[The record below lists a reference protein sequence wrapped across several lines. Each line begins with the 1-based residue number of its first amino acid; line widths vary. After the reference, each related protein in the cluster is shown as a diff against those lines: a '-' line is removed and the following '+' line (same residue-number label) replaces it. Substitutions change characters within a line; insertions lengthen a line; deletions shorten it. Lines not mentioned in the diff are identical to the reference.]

1 MVPVTHHVSEH
12 LQPRSSSPHG
22 QRTDHHSG
30 KMICALSEMDPLPG
44 TWSEAL
50 DTQCLDLVQREQLRC
65 HTTLLH
71 LHFYLESVENMI
83 ALEVF
88 IDAELYL
95 MLAALRKR
103 NGFQNLVGQATCSRG
118 RCEAV
123 VLLFE

>member
-1 MVPVTHHVSEH
+1 
-12 LQPRSSSPHG
+12 
-22 QRTDHHSG
+22 
-30 KMICALSEMDPLPG
+30 MICALSEMDPLSG

-50 DTQCLDLVQREQLRC
+50 DTQCLDLVQWEQLRC

-71 LHFYLESVENMI
+71 LHFYLASVENVI